1 MVNDKGDLESFY
13 DVEALKEIY
22 QKLVETCGRT
32 TSLEGFA
39 KKILAGIGFTSIKRG
54 TGYNYDYDYD
64 AECNGRKYAIEVKGV
79 EEGREMRIRWPHLE
93 ELWRAET
100 EDKTPMIMFV
110 NGPAGEWFLYE
121 FRGGIGRTA

>member
-1 MVNDKGDLESFY
+1 MVNDKGRLEWFH

-22 QKLVETCGRT
+22 QKLFETCGRT
-32 TSLEGFA
+32 TSLEEFA
-39 KKILAGIGFTSIKRG
+39 KKILIGIGFTSIQRAR
-54 TGYNYDYDYD
+54 GYNYDYDYD
-64 AECNGRKYAIEVKGV
+64 AERHGRKYAIEVKGV
-79 EEGREMRIRWPHLE
+79 KEGREIRIRWPHLE

-100 EDKTPMIMFV
+100 EDKRPMIMFV